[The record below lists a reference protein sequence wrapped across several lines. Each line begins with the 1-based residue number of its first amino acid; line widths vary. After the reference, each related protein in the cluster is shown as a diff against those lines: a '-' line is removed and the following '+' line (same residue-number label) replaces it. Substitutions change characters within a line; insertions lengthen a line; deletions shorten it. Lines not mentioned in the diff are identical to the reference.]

1 LEDILQ
7 NETCQDHGQRKG
19 DDLLAAV
26 RIVGRCATALVIV
39 YYLWNL
45 RAPFVVKELL
55 LVDMIN

>member
-1 LEDILQ
+1 M
-7 NETCQDHGQRKG
+7 KG
-19 DDLLAAV
+19 DDLLASV